1 LPENDVSKRDDL
13 SGFIDHGVRVSGE
26 LIFQNT
32 FRIDGNF
39 QGTIR
44 SDDLLIV
51 GVQGHVDADIEVGAI
66 SVSGVVKGRIL
77 ARERLEVQKGGRVL
91 ADISTPAL
99 FIEEGGVL
107 QGSCAVER
115 PHINQPTEWKTEKE
129 TR

>member
-1 LPENDVSKRDDL
+1 VSKREDL
-13 SGFIDHGVRVSGE
+13 SGFIDHGVRIQGE

-39 QGTIR
+39 HGTIR

-51 GVQGHVDADIEVGAI
+51 GDQGQVDAEIEVGCL
-66 SVSGVVKGRIL
+66 SVSGVVKGKIH
-77 ARERLEVQKGGRVL
+77 ARERLEVQKGGKVF
-91 ADISTPAL
+91 ADVATPAL

-115 PHINQPTEWKTEKE
+115 SHISQPTEWKTEKE
-129 TR
+129 TL